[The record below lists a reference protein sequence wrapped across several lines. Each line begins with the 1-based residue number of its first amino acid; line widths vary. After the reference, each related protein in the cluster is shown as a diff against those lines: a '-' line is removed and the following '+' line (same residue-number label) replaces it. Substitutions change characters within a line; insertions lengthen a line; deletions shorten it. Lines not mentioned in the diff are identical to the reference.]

1 MGLSCAYLAWSVA
14 ARLHIEQDVK
24 ASLGEQG
31 IAYNKLLTTPLPFNT
46 LGWRFVAMQDTGY
59 LQGFAS
65 VLDPAD
71 HVYRFKSYESE
82 VNLLNG
88 IETHWPV
95 ERLQS
100 FTHGFYKVQQQGNE
114 IQMVDL
120 RMGVEGAYIFA
131 FVVGEV
137 TDDGSVAVENREADN
152 ERDFSLLPNLLE
164 RIFDPE
170 IELF

>member
-1 MGLSCAYLAWSVA
+1 MLI
-14 ARLHIEQDVK
+14 R
-24 ASLGEQG
+24 
-31 IAYNKLLTTPLPFNT
+31 
-46 LGWRFVAMQDTGY
+46 
-59 LQGFAS
+59 
-65 VLDPAD
+65 DPAD

-82 VNLLNG
+82 VALLNG

-95 ERLQS
+95 ERLQR
-100 FTHGFYKVQQQGNE
+100 FTHGFYKVQQQDNE
-114 IQMVDL
+114 IQMIDL

-137 TDDGSVAVENREADN
+137 TDNGSVAIENKEADN
-152 ERDFSLLPNLLE
+152 ERDFSLLPDLLK